1 MVVMTGASRREEFYA
16 GKDLMLP
23 KSCAV
28 KTPTVF
34 ALRNHDGRLF
44 FACVG
49 EVVFDVPGLAAVGG
63 TAAELADLI
72 RAAGD
77 ELQVA
82 LEGWAGGLGN
92 FVGEVIHHALFE
104 SAVKE
109 NVAADVVDPI
119 LFPTLLRLV
128 VNVVAFAGV
137 PAVLTFPVF
146 LHHAIFENQFDFTVA
161 GGDAALRGGHAPFAQ
176 PEIKLT
182 VLGCVGAGALIFPG
196 LFDELG
202 KAGVAMERGQAGIG
216 AQDLRLRVAL
226 LNRFFQV
233 LEGFFRLLHGAVY
246 RGFAV
251 FAKER

>member
-49 EVVFDVPGLAAVGG
+49 EVVFDGPSLAVIGG
-63 TAAELADLI
+63 TAAELSDFI
-72 RAAGD
+72 RAHGD

-82 LEGWAGGLGN
+82 FEGGAGGLWN
-92 FVGEVIHHALFE
+92 FVGEVIHHAIFE

-119 LFPTLLRLV
+119 LFPALLRLV
-128 VNVVAFAGV
+128 VDVVALSGV
-137 PAVLTFPVF
+137 RAVLTFPVF
-146 LHHAIFENQFDFTVA
+146 LDDTIFEDKFN
-161 GGDAALRGGHAPFAQ
+161 
-176 PEIKLT
+176 
-182 VLGCVGAGALIFPG
+182 
-196 LFDELG
+196 
-202 KAGVAMERGQAGIG
+202 
-216 AQDLRLRVAL
+216 
-226 LNRFFQV
+226 
-233 LEGFFRLLHGAVY
+233 
-246 RGFAV
+246 FAV
-251 FAKER
+251 AA